1 MRRVRYAVAMSLDG
15 YIANPNEEADWI
27 IMDPEIDFFG
37 MFEQLYFAPFASL
50 RMGDAASA
58 RTPSRVDLRV
68 LRTVAGRGPDRGT
81 AR

>member
-37 MFEQLYFAPFASL
+37 MRAVILRAIRFAE
-50 RMGDAASA
+50 D
-58 RTPSRVDLRV
+58 
-68 LRTVAGRGPDRGT
+68 GRCGIGAYAKPR
-81 AR
+81 